1 MSDEIPQGVDSVAM
15 HDPLVNDP
23 EERLVRRSHLPPSEM
38 AGVVRVLNA
47 MRRWSEAERRLSQA
61 SQRYMRLG
69 ETDMRALRLLIAAR
83 NQSVPV
89 TPGMIAGHLA
99 ISTAATTKLLDRLER
114 GRHVLRRPHP
124 TDRRSLTV
132 EVTDETRSAA
142 RESVGRAHARR
153 FEVVA
158 ALSPQDRAV
167 VSAFFDAMSATV
179 PDGDGQTDPF
189 GSAPEH
195 PGTSPAGPPVL

>member
-1 MSDEIPQGVDSVAM
+1 MSDDIPQGVDTVVM
-15 HDPLVNDP
+15 HDPRLNDP
-23 EERLVRRSHLPPSEM
+23 EEHLVHRSHLAPSEL
-38 AGVVRVLNA
+38 ADIVTVLDA
-47 MRRWSEAERRLSQA
+47 MRGWSESERRMSQA

-83 NQSVPV
+83 NQIIPV
-89 TPGMIAGHLA
+89 TPGMIAAHLA

-114 GRHVLRRPHP
+114 GGHVRRRPHP

-153 FEVVA
+153 FDVIAGLSPSERGVVA
-158 ALSPQDRAV
+158 
-167 VSAFFDAMSATV
+167 AFFDAMSATAS
-179 PDGDGQTDPF
+179 DAENDPEPYNP
-189 GSAPEH
+189 AAAH
-195 PGTSPAGPPVL
+195 PPAV

>member
-1 MSDEIPQGVDSVAM
+1 M
-15 HDPLVNDP
+15 HDPRLNDP
-23 EERLVRRSHLPPSEM
+23 EEHLVHRSHLAPSEL
-38 AGVVRVLNA
+38 ADIVTVLDA
-47 MRRWSEAERRLSQA
+47 MRGWSESERRMSQA

-83 NQSVPV
+83 NQIIPV
-89 TPGMIAGHLA
+89 TPGMIAAHLA

-114 GRHVLRRPHP
+114 GGHVRRRPHP

-153 FEVVA
+153 FDVIAGLSPSERGVVA
-158 ALSPQDRAV
+158 
-167 VSAFFDAMSATV
+167 AFFDAMSATAS
-179 PDGDGQTDPF
+179 DAENDPEPYNP
-189 GSAPEH
+189 AAAH
-195 PGTSPAGPPVL
+195 PPAG